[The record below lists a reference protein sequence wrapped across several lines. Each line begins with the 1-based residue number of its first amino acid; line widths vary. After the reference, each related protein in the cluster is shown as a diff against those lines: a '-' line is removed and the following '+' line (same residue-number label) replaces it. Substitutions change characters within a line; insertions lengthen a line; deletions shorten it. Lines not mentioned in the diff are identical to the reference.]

1 MSSRIVQGSK
11 LRTNRKLRR
20 VSLYLIKI
28 KEKQTIKVEGKM
40 TKLNWDG
47 RLQLHQL
54 QTTTVRLLTTSTC
67 TRCDHRLGSEKINVR
82 GLRRDDQFRIEAGS
96 QSSSEKKKRWRNP
109 VTYPTSKRSTGRLWR
124 RIGRIH
130 EKPRAWSPRGDWNTS
145 AKQWIEEA
153 GADSRRGT
161 RLTRRTVGSWDFDS
175 RLGDSPRS
183 NVRASVTEDWI
194 LEPKFFKSD
203 QTGTKPV
210 QLEIRHVTNEVR

>member
-96 QSSSEKKKRWRNP
+96 QSSSEKKKKMKKSCYVSNVKKINRTIVKADRQNSWEAEGLKSERWLKYLCEAVDWRGRRRQPERYEIDEEN
-109 VTYPTSKRSTGRLWR
+109 SWELRLRQQTGRFPPLQRPCFCDWR
-124 RIGRIH
+124 L
-130 EKPRAWSPRGDWNTS
+130 N
-145 AKQWIEEA
+145 
-153 GADSRRGT
+153 
-161 RLTRRTVGSWDFDS
+161 LRT
-175 RLGDSPRS
+175 
-183 NVRASVTEDWI
+183 
-194 LEPKFFKSD
+194 
-203 QTGTKPV
+203 
-210 QLEIRHVTNEVR
+210 EVL